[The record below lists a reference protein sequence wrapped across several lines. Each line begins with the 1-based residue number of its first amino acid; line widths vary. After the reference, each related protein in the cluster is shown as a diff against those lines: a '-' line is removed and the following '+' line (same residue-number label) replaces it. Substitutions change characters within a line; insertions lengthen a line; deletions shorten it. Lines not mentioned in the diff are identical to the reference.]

1 MTLPMRVMA
10 CVLVCT
16 LGTAAGGCSS
26 MTTIKPATGPSA
38 PVFGKV
44 KAGDTV
50 KARLQDGRSVRFVV
64 QQVDGDALVSRDG
77 TRYMRNEIAHLQR
90 RSTNVAGT
98 VLVSAVVG
106 FLLAA
111 LAFGNSDP
119 VIAF

>member
-1 MTLPMRVMA
+1 MTIHVRVIT
-10 CVLVCT
+10 CVLACMVA
-16 LGTAAGGCSS
+16 TAASGCSS
-26 MTTIKPATGPSA
+26 MTTIKPATQRGA

-50 KARLQDGRSVRFVV
+50 KVRLQDGRSVRFVV

-111 LAFGNSDP
+111 LAFENSDP